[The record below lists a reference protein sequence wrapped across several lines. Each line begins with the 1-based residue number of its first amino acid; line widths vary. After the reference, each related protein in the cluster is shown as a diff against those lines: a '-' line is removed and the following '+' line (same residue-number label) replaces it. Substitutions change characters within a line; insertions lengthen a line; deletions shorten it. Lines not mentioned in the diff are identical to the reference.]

1 MESADQDLAS
11 KRNRSS
17 FIQLSEEQA
26 EWLTKVQPDEN
37 MSISEKL
44 LIESAA
50 EKNRISIIKQEA
62 LEEQARQEAETR
74 KNESYP
80 NGCPHCSKSFKKP
93 SDLVRHVRIHTGEK
107 PYVCELCSKA
117 FTVKSTLESHLK
129 THSPG
134 MIIIVFCLKL
144 FVVYACT

>member
-1 MESADQDLAS
+1 MFHFNFAVESTDQDLS
-11 KRNRSS
+11 MKRSRSS
-17 FIQLSEEQA
+17 FIQLSEEEA

-62 LEEQARQEAETR
+62 IEQRAQQEVEVR
-74 KNESYP
+74 KNEGYP
-80 NGCPHCSKSFKKP
+80 NSCPHCAKSFKKP

-107 PYVCELCSKA
+107 PFICEMCSKA

-134 MIIIVFCLKL
+134 KIIMF
-144 FVVYACT
+144 